1 VQQQHLL
8 KEKHQMLRLR
18 DIMTRNVVTFEPQM
32 TLREAMEILTSRH
45 LSGAPVV
52 SGQKVVGVL
61 SAGDLLGFAAAPS
74 NEEERPAEAAR
85 ADKWEEPP
93 EWEDDEESE
102 SASFFTDMW
111 DDHTEDTD
119 DVMAT
124 QGETSTDI
132 LSNHLVEEAMTKKIR
147 WLSPDADVRSAADMM
162 RQYGVHRILVV
173 SRGRLVG
180 LVSAMDIVKTVA
192 DRTGNNITHM
202 FPKKD

>member
-192 DRTGNNITHM
+192 DRTGNNITYV